1 MDSDPGYRTPLR
13 RAKGLGSAKHGVEV
27 WITERVTSL
36 ALIPLTLWGVYS
48 VLVIARGGYSGATD
62 WLQNPFNVTAMVLLL
77 GVAFHHTEIG
87 MRVIIEDYI
96 AKPSTKF
103 VLLMLNKAVAW
114 SFGGLAIFSVL
125 KVAFAGLGTSI

>member
-48 VLVIARGGYSGATD
+48 TLVIARSGYDGAVD
-62 WLQNPFNVTAMVLLL
+62 WLGDPINGVLLALLL
-77 GVAFHHTEIG
+77 GVSFHHMEMG
-87 MRVIIEDYI
+87 MRVIIEDYL
-96 AKPSTKF
+96 AKPSTK
-103 VLLMLNKAVAW
+103 LACLMLNKGVCWLFGAAAVFA
-114 SFGGLAIFSVL
+114 VL
-125 KVAFAGLGTSI
+125 KVAFAGPGT